1 MKWLVKQAFG
11 PRETPEEARK
21 RRLCRKMLELPPE
34 VEYVHVWPGMITLA
48 ALSALLI
55 GLVVW
60 RLDAVATAAWGVG
73 ALAALGVLAG
83 GCARIHEHYRHVAAG
98 VLVLGALLVVLAV
111 MVHRQGYLDQVD
123 AFGTLDRS
131 ALNDSNSGR

>member
-11 PRETPEEARK
+11 LRETPEEARK

-98 VLVLGALLVVLAV
+98 VLVLGALLAVLAV
-111 MVHRQGYLDQVD
+111 TVHRQGYLDQVD